1 MRFASVESAT
11 QLQLLSS
18 ERKRLRNWAA
28 ASFEGRDNMM
38 RGMKNL
44 CHLIV
49 ALVIAAL
56 VGVALQPEN
65 KGLTIRVFGVQI
77 ETK

>member
-1 MRFASVESAT
+1 
-11 QLQLLSS
+11 
-18 ERKRLRNWAA
+18 
-28 ASFEGRDNMM
+28 MM